1 MAVGGLG
8 GLTADRLRAVVGGIR
23 PSSRDEAIRAALLVT
38 MSVFGVAMVLYLFWL
53 GSQAGGSGFDA
64 LAYWSVNTSNPYEG
78 RLGDLVFTYSP
89 PMALAFR
96 FGHLLSFDAFRAIW
110 LAIQV
115 GALLWL
121 GRRYALAL
129 LLFLPVSVELY
140 NGNIHLLLGVAIV
153 LGFRYPATWSLLLL
167 TKVTPG
173 VGLLWF
179 VVRREWRNLAI
190 ALGATAA
197 ISLASLIIVPEMWW
211 QWLGFL
217 ASNSTGDTPVF
228 HIGAPLPIRLT
239 VAAAIVIYGARSNR
253 RWTVPVAVVISLP
266 VIWFNGLAVLAA
278 IVPLWKGDMAAQQR
292 AKIADRAPAAL
303 VDSTV

>member
-8 GLTADRLRAVVGGIR
+8 GLAADRLRAVVGGIR

-53 GSQAGGSGFDA
+53 GSQAGGSGYDA
-64 LAYWSVNTSNPYEG
+64 LAYWSVNMSNPYEG

-96 FGHLLSFDAFRAIW
+96 LGHLLSFDAFRAIW

-115 GALLWL
+115 GSLLWL

-278 IVPLWKGDMAAQQR
+278 IVPLWKGDMAAQGR
-292 AKIADRAPAAL
+292 AKMAGASSVGLAGSPD
-303 VDSTV
+303 

>member
-1 MAVGGLG
+1 MAVEGLG
-8 GLTADRLRAVVGGIR
+8 GLAADRLRAVVVGIR

-53 GSQAGGSGFDA
+53 GSQASGSGFDA
-64 LAYWSVNTSNPYEG
+64 LCYWSVNASNPYG
-78 RLGDLVFTYSP
+78 GQYGGVNFAYSP
-89 PMALAFR
+89 PVALAFLPV
-96 FGHLLSFDAFRAIW
+96 HLLSFDAFRAIW

-140 NGNIHLLLGVAIV
+140 NGNIDLLLGVAIV
-153 LGFRYPATWSLLLL
+153 LGFRYPATWSLVLL

-197 ISLASLIIVPEMWW
+197 ISLASLVIVPEMWR
-211 QWLGFL
+211 QWLAFLVSNPSVDTPLVRMTPPLPFRLL
-217 ASNSTGDTPVF
+217 AS
-228 HIGAPLPIRLT
+228 
-239 VAAAIVIYGARSNR
+239 AAIVSYGARTNR
-253 RWTVPVAVVISLP
+253 RWTVPVAAVISLP

-278 IVPLWKGDMAAQQR
+278 IIPLWKGDMAAQQR
-292 AKIADRAPAAL
+292 AKIADSAPAAL
-303 VDSTV
+303 VDSTG

>member
-8 GLTADRLRAVVGGIR
+8 GLAADRLRAVVGGIR

-53 GSQAGGSGFDA
+53 GSQAGGSGYDA
-64 LAYWSVNTSNPYEG
+64 LAYWSVNMSNPYEG

-89 PMALAFR
+89 PTALAFR
-96 FGHLLSFDAFRAIW
+96 LGHLLSFDAFRAIW

-115 GALLWL
+115 GSLLWL

-278 IVPLWKGDMAAQQR
+278 IVPLWKGDMAAQGL
-292 AKIADRAPAAL
+292 AKTAGASSVGLAGSPD
-303 VDSTV
+303 